1 MSEQSFISTRFPY
14 LPVRIG
20 IRRREETLE
29 ALIDTGF
36 DGNLIIPPGLMT
48 NGKPPDSYMRWTLA
62 DGSTVLAPSYLG
74 TVEIAELGDAGTFP
88 AVISVLGDE
97 PILGRSL
104 TNRFSITLDHGR
116 RVIVQP

>member
-1 MSEQSFISTRFPY
+1 MNTA
-14 LPVRIG
+14 V
-20 IRRREETLE
+20 
-29 ALIDTGF
+29 
-36 DGNLIIPPGLMT
+36 
-48 NGKPPDSYMRWTLA
+48 A

-74 TVEIAELGDAGTFP
+74 RVEVAELGDAGTFP

-116 RVIVQP
+116 RVIIQP